1 MTPTLSALEK
11 VISELPIGVS
21 YVLPT
26 KADIKELI
34 YKHTGHY
41 PRQGEFDRALETLLK
56 TSNHLNFGYM
66 PGWGWYRSETGL
78 PFMRSMDKQIKIR
91 EIKIQAYGL

>member
-11 VISELPIGVS
+11 VISELPIGPR

-34 YKHTGHY
+34 YKNTGHY

-66 PGWGWYRSETGL
+66 PGWGWYRSENGREFKGKYNSLINGL
-78 PFMRSMDKQIKIR
+78 NQKIGALR
-91 EIKIQAYGL
+91 N